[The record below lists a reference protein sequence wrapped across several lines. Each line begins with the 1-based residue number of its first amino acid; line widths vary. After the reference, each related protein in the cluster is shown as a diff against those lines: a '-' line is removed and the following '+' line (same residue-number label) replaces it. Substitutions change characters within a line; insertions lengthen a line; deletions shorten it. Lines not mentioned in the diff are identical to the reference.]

1 MKGKQ
6 RQCAGN
12 SFTIR
17 THGWRYLGNDGGCI
31 YDERTKRCEFHSIS
45 RPLTIE
51 RVRSTVCTQDIS
63 TERSCGMRGETYYYP
78 VSSASVSPPR
88 RASSF
93 PISPRNG
100 VKDFRLRFVAAFV
113 PLGSSVGFEPTS
125 RGFPPPLRRITREN
139 STLLSSPIL
148 HLTILRSS
156 FRTNLYI
163 FPFSYASCL
172 FFFP

>member
-1 MKGKQ
+1 MRIPFHQ
-6 RQCAGN
+6 SAVNDRTCSLDCVHAGYIHREVLRN
-12 SFTIR
+12 A
-17 THGWRYLGNDGGCI
+17 
-31 YDERTKRCEFHSIS
+31 ERNLLLPS
-45 RPLTIE
+45 
-51 RVRSTVCTQDIS
+51 
-63 TERSCGMRGETYYYP
+63 

-113 PLGSSVGFEPTS
+113 PLCSVSSPLHVALLL
-125 RGFPPPLRRITREN
+125 PPPAPRLHRITREN

-156 FRTNLYI
+156 FRTNLCI
-163 FPFSYASCL
+163 FPFSHASCL
-172 FFFP
+172 FFFS